1 MNNWKKILINCY
13 LTRGALASGN
23 FKLTGGGTS
32 DFYIDGR
39 LVTTYPP
46 GLRAITRAIRDLVG
60 NEQLLCPDINL
71 IAPVL
76 SGVPIVTAL
85 ALELGIPFVL
95 DRGIPKKHGHS
106 KRFEGLFTNSK
117 ECLIV
122 DDLITV
128 GSTIAQ
134 TIDGLREIGKS
145 VSDVI
150 VVVDR
155 QEGGKET
162 LSKRRVRLHSL
173 LTKSE
178 LMQSLAESKNESNR
192 MGE

>member
-1 MNNWKKILINCY
+1 MNNWKEILIDCY

-23 FKLTGGGTS
+23 FKLTGGGTT

-46 GLRAITRAIRDLVG
+46 GLRAITRAIKDLVER
-60 NEQLLCPDINL
+60 EQLIGPNINL

-85 ALELGIPFVL
+85 ALELQIPFVL
-95 DRGIPKKHGHS
+95 DRGIPKEHGHS

-117 ECLIV
+117 QCLIV

-155 QEGGKET
+155 QEGGKDV
-162 LSKRRVRLHSL
+162 LNKRHVKLHSL

-178 LMQSLAESKNESNR
+178 LMQSLAENKHESQR
-192 MGE
+192 MGD